1 MDYSEYRQKEN
12 VLNEKLRKIQNEK
25 LKLKNEYLKS
35 LPFQVDSR
43 ITYDG
48 TKYWVSKIDLV
59 SYSSRLNIYVNPMKK
74 DGTRSHTRRILY
86 GISANEVEVINKC
99 GKL

>member
-1 MDYSEYRQKEN
+1 MDYAEYRQKEDA
-12 VLNEKLRKIQNEK
+12 LNEKLRKIKNEK

-35 LPFQVDSR
+35 LPFQVNDR

-48 TKYWVSKIDLV
+48 VNYWVSDIDLPT
-59 SYSSRLNIYVNPMKK
+59 YSSKLNITANPMKK
-74 DGTRSHTRRILY
+74 DGTRGTAKRILW
-86 GISANEVEVINKC
+86 GVDVNEVEVIRKC